1 MKQLTR
7 PPAAAGARRAS
18 VARAAAPSRRARA
31 IAPRAIA
38 APERAAQQSSSSN
51 GTGPSSSSS
60 KWGPTSWRER
70 TAHQQPEYPDRAEVD
85 RAVDEI
91 RQYPPLIFAGEAR
104 TLQERLAKAARGEAF
119 VLQGGDCAEAF
130 SQFSANRIRD
140 TYRVL
145 LQMSV
150 VIMFGGSV
158 PVVKLGRMAGQF
170 AKPRSANLE
179 KAPAAAAAAVAAGD
193 LPDELP
199 SYRGDII
206 NGPEYTPAARIPD
219 PWRLVRAY
227 NQSAATLNLLRGFST
242 GGYAGL
248 ARTASWNLDFM
259 ANSDEGRAYVDLA
272 RRVDEAI
279 AFMAACGLDSGNPL
293 MRETEFYTSHE
304 CLLLDYEEALT
315 RQDSTTGRW
324 YDCSAH
330 FLWCGER
337 TRQLD
342 AAHVEFLRGVG
353 NPVGVKVSDK
363 MDPAQLVALVAALN
377 PSNEP
382 GRLAVIVRMGADGVR
397 AKLPG
402 LVEAVEAAGQ
412 IVTWV
417 CDPMHGNTETCNGY
431 KTRRY
436 DNIRAEVEAF
446 FDVHDALGT
455 VPGGVHLEMT
465 GDDVTEC
472 VGGGAMVGEDDLE
485 SRYHTH
491 CDPRL
496 NAEQSLEMAFYVAS
510 RLRRRKERIA
520 AEEAAGEAAGKRAR
534 SGDAGGT
541 LLF

>member
-1 MKQLTR
+1 MQITR
-7 PPAAAGARRAS
+7 QPAAAGARRAS
-18 VARAAAPSRRARA
+18 GVRAAAPSRARL

-38 APERAAQQSSSSN
+38 APERAAAPSSNSN
-51 GTGPSSSSS
+51 GTTSSS
-60 KWGPTSWRER
+60 WTPTSWRNY

-85 RAVDEI
+85 RACDEI

-179 KAPAAAAAAVAAGD
+179 KAPSSASAAVAAGEV
-193 LPDELP
+193 PPELP

-206 NGPEYTPAARIPD
+206 NGPEYTPDARIPD

-248 ARTASWNLDFM
+248 ARIAQWNLDFM
-259 ANSDEGRAYVDLA
+259 ANSDEGRAYMDLA

-279 AFMAACGLDSGNPL
+279 EFMAACGLDSGNPL

-315 RQDSTTGRW
+315 RQDSTTGSW

-342 AAHVEFLRGVG
+342 GSHVEFLRGVG
-353 NPVGVKVSDK
+353 NPIGVKVSDK
-363 MDPAQLVALVAALN
+363 MDPAQLVALVASLN
-377 PSNEP
+377 PTNEP
-382 GRLAVIVRMGADGVR
+382 GRLAVIVRMGAEGVR

-402 LVEAVEAAGQ
+402 LIEAVEAAGQ

-446 FDVHDALGT
+446 FDVHDQLNT

-510 RLRRRKERIA
+510 RLRRRKERLA
-520 AEEAAGEAAGKRAR
+520 AEAAQRGKAEKK
-534 SGDAGGT
+534 SGAGGGNGA

>member
-1 MKQLTR
+1 M
-7 PPAAAGARRAS
+7 
-18 VARAAAPSRRARA
+18 PSRARA
-31 IAPRAIA
+31 VSPRAIA
-38 APERAAQQSSSSN
+38 APERAAPAASNNSN
-51 GTGPSSSSS
+51 GASPSSSAPA
-60 KWGPTSWRER
+60 WGPTSWRNY
-70 TAHQQPEYPDRAEVD
+70 TAHQQPEYPDA
-85 RAVDEI
+85 AVLEQACDEI

-104 TLQERLAKAARGEAF
+104 TLQARLAKAARGEAF

-179 KAPAAAAAAVAAGD
+179 AAPASAAAAVASGAV
-193 LPDELP
+193 PAQLP

-206 NGPEYTPAARIPD
+206 NGPEYTSDARIPD

-279 AFMAACGLDSGNPL
+279 AFMAACGLDSGDAL

-304 CLLLDYEEALT
+304 CLLLGYEEALT
-315 RQDSTTGRW
+315 RQDSTTGAW

-363 MDPAQLVALVAALN
+363 VDPAELVALVASLN

-382 GRLAVIVRMGADGVR
+382 GRLAVIVRMGAKGVR
-397 AKLPG
+397 AALPG
-402 LVEAVEAAGQ
+402 LIGAVEEAGQ
-412 IVTWV
+412 VVTWV

-436 DNIRAEVEAF
+436 ENVRAEVEAF
-446 FDVHDALGT
+446 FDVHDGMGT

-510 RLRRRKERIA
+510 RLRRRKERLA
-520 AEEAAGEAAGKRAR
+520 AAKKDREAARATAGGGGAAWGGGGAAAGN
-534 SGDAGGT
+534 GT

>member
-1 MKQLTR
+1 MQLQQR
-7 PPAAAGARRAS
+7 PAAQRAAGASRRAP
-18 VARAAAPSRRARA
+18 VRASAPSRARA
-31 IAPRAIA
+31 VAPRAIA
-38 APERAAQQSSSSN
+38 APERAVESSSN
-51 GTGPSSSSS
+51 NNGASSSAPAGGDGWSL
-60 KWGPTSWRER
+60 TSWRNY
-70 TAHQQPEYPDRAEVD
+70 TAHQQPEYPDRAEVE
-85 RAVDEI
+85 RACDEI

-170 AKPRSANLE
+170 AKPRSANME
-179 KAPAAAAAAVAAGD
+179 PAPASALAAD
-193 LPDELP
+193 PTLPRELP

-206 NGPEYTPAARIPD
+206 NGPEYTPEARVPD

-248 ARTASWNLDFM
+248 ARIAQWNLDFM
-259 ANSDEGRAYVDLA
+259 ANSDEGRAYTDLA

-279 AFMAACGLDSGNPL
+279 EFMSACGLDSDNAL

-315 RQDSTTGRW
+315 RQDSTTGQW

-342 AAHVEFLRGVG
+342 GSHVEFLRGVG
-353 NPVGVKVSDK
+353 NPIGVKVSDK
-363 MDPAQLVALVAALN
+363 MDPAQLVALIASLN

-382 GRLAVIVRMGADGVR
+382 GRLAVIVRMGAAGVR

-402 LVEAVEAAGQ
+402 LIEAVESAGQ
-412 IVTWV
+412 VVTWV

-510 RLRRRKERIA
+510 RLRRRKERLA
-520 AEEAAGEAAGKRAR
+520 AERAAGGGKGKAAAG
-534 SGDAGGT
+534 GG